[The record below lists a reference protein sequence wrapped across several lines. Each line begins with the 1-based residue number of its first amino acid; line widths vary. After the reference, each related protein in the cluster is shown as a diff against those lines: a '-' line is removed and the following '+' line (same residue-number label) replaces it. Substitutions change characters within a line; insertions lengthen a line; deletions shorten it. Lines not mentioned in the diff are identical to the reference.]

1 MGLSPF
7 RGCASTGG
15 PNPPNPDPARWELLD
30 KYVLPKAY
38 VLVVRYLDARNF
50 EGVKV
55 LVYRGEYPGDEVI
68 QASPLD
74 PRFSGSGG
82 PVARFRPTGA
92 GALCAARLAR
102 RLDAARVVDGPTD
115 DGGLYSGV

>member
-30 KYVLPKAY
+30 RYVLPKAY

-74 PRFSGSGG
+74 PHFSESGG
-82 PVARFRPTGA
+82 PLARFRPTKA
-92 GALCAARLAR
+92 GALYAAHLAR
-102 RLDAARVVDGPTD
+102 QLDAAKVIDGPTD
-115 DGGLYSGV
+115 DGGLCSGQ